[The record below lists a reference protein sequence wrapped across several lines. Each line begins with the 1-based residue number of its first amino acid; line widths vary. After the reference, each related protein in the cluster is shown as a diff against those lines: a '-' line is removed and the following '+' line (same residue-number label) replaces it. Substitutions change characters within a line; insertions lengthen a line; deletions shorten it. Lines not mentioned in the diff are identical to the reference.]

1 MMTYSDPHMTVTM
14 TVMEIYT
21 SVMLVRHF
29 IQNMAITMMVGII
42 KKSCRHNNLAVT
54 VNDADP

>member
-42 KKSCRHNNLAVT
+42 KKILPS
-54 VNDADP
+54 